1 MMVTYS
7 TYTLILGNVLSASV
21 VFSSMA
27 VFEML
32 RDQLH
37 ITFYTVPV
45 IIQAKVSLDRLT
57 SYLNNVC
64 Q

>member
-1 MMVTYS
+1 MMVTYT
-7 TYTLILGNVLSASV
+7 TYTLVLGNALSASV

-37 ITFYTVPV
+37 ITFCASMVFRY
-45 IIQAKVSLDRLT
+45 D
-57 SYLNNVC
+57 
-64 Q
+64 